1 MKKISLTIATIFLL
15 SSAVAN
21 AQDHSTHKE
30 EMEDVA
36 HSNAAHKDNM
46 KAVDHEKAAH
56 HSRMKAADHAD
67 KAHKAKMKEVDH
79 ANEKHDAEMKNDSQ
93 KAGDEKAG
101 NKERDH
107 NHKH

>member
-1 MKKISLTIATIFLL
+1 MNKKISLTIATIFLL
-15 SSAVAN
+15 SSVAN
-21 AQDHSTHKE
+21 AQDHSAHKE

-56 HSRMKAADHAD
+56 RSKMKAADHAD

-79 ANEKHDAEMKNDSQ
+79 ANEKHDAEMKKDSQ

-101 NKERDH
+101 NKEHDH

>member
-15 SSAVAN
+15 SSAAAN
-21 AQDHSTHKE
+21 AQDHSAHKE

-56 HSRMKAADHAD
+56 RSKMKAADHAD

-79 ANEKHDAEMKNDSQ
+79 ANEKHDAEMKKDSQ

-101 NKERDH
+101 NKEHDH

>member
-15 SSAVAN
+15 SSATAN

-30 EMEDVA
+30 EMENVA
-36 HSNAAHKDNM
+36 HSNAAHKEEM

-56 HSRMKAADHAD
+56 KSHMKSVDHAD
-67 KAHKAKMKEVDH
+67 KTHKAKMKAVDR
-79 ANEKHDAEMKNDSQ
+79 ANEKHDAEMKNDSE
-93 KAGDEKAG
+93 KASDEKAG
-101 NKERDH
+101 NKEHDH